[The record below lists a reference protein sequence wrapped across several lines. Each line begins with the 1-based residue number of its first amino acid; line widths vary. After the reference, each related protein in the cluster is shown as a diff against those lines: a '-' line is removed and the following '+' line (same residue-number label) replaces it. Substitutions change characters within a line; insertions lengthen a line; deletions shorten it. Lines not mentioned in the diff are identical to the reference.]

1 MASTEPLQLAVVGL
15 GRVGQACAELIAL
28 SHDLTV
34 EAFIRR
40 PVSGADRLPDH
51 LRHIP
56 LMTHVG
62 QLKAVDGALICVPTN
77 AVMETAS
84 QILQHGIPIVDCA
97 ILHGEAF
104 HAHKEA
110 IRKLALHHHT
120 PAIVG
125 AGWDPG
131 ALSVFRSWLALLT
144 PGGMTETTH
153 RPGITLRHTVMAKS
167 VVGVKDA
174 RCTELRATDGR
185 LQRYVY
191 VELEEGANADLVAE
205 SIRADPLFLGEETQ
219 VFPVESLAS
228 LEQEARGV
236 VLDRRSSS
244 QRLGR
249 QHFVLEGRFD
259 EAVVTAEVM
268 LAAARALPD
277 LAPGAYSLA
286 DVPLSALWG
295 ERANK
300 AEREWL

>member
-1 MASTEPLQLAVVGL
+1 MASMKPLRLAVVGL
-15 GRVGQACAELIAL
+15 GRIGQACAELIAL

-34 EAFIRR
+34 EAFVRR
-40 PVSGADRLPDH
+40 PASGANGLPDH

-62 QLKAVDGALICVPTN
+62 QVRAVDGALICLPTN
-77 AVMETAS
+77 AVMEAAS
-84 QILQHGIPIVDCA
+84 QILQHGVPIVDCA
-97 ILHGEAF
+97 ILHGESF

-110 IRKLALHHHT
+110 IRKLALHHRT

-174 RCTELRATDGR
+174 RSTEVRATDGR

-191 VELEEGANADLVAE
+191 VELEKGANADRVTEA
-205 SIRADPLFLGEETQ
+205 IRADPLFLGEETQ
-219 VFPVESLAS
+219 VFPVESLTS
-228 LEQEARGV
+228 LEQEGRGV

-244 QRLGR
+244 QRPGR
-249 QHFVLEGRFD
+249 QHLLLEGRFD

-277 LAPGAYSLA
+277 LDPGAYSLS

-295 ERANK
+295 ERADN